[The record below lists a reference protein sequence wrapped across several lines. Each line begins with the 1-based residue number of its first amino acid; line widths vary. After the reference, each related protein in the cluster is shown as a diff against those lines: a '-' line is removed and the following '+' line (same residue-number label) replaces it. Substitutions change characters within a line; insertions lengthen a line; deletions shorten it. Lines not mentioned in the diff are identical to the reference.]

1 MYEKEFLTTVVIFGV
16 VLTFTACG
24 NNTGA
29 YITSGIDNEKSEI
42 QTEMKMNVQVGDYTF
57 TATLENNTAVFTIAE

>member
-1 MYEKEFLTTVVIFGV
+1 MRKNFLTTVVILGV

-24 NNTGA
+24 NNTGEC
-29 YITSGIDNEKSEI
+29 ITSDINNEKSEI